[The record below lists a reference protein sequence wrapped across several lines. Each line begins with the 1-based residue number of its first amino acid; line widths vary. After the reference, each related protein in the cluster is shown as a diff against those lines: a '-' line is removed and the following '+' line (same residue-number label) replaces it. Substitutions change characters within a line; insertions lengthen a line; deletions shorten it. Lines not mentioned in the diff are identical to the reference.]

1 MQSNQQSLVFGIDPS
16 ELESVQLMLGGT
28 EKDLLAAYNRA
39 IARTS
44 VTMKSQ
50 SSKLMRD
57 GMDAK
62 GLKEVRKRMQVHKY
76 SFRLGQ
82 TDSDKLDELKLWFGL
97 NDMSIGR
104 LKGRLSRL
112 GSKRSPAGAA
122 FTSKTLGQ
130 QKYEDGFIS
139 RVRGKRSIFARKGAA
154 RFPIREKKVAV
165 GEALQFRLEDE
176 VFMDLPEVFMQ
187 HFTTDMKGR
196 VAGRSSIASRQQKW
210 NKYA

>member
-1 MQSNQQSLVFGIDPS
+1 MQSNQQSLLFDIDPS

-28 EKDLLAAYNRA
+28 EKEMLAAYNRA

-44 VTMKSQ
+44 VTMKSRG
-50 SSKLMRD
+50 SKLMRD

-62 GLKEVRKRMQVHKY
+62 GLKEVRKRMQAYK
-76 SFRLGQ
+76 SAFKLGQ
-82 TDSDKLDELKLWFGL
+82 TSEKLDELKLWFGL

-130 QKYEDGFIS
+130 QKYEDGFLG

-165 GEALQFRLEDE
+165 SDPLHARLEDDIFSE
-176 VFMDLPEVFMQ
+176 LPEVFMQ

>member
-1 MQSNQQSLVFGIDPS
+1 MQSNQQSLLFDIDPS

-28 EKDLLAAYNRA
+28 EKEMLAAYNRA

-50 SSKLMRD
+50 GSKLMRD

-62 GLKEVRKRMQVHKY
+62 GLKEVRKRMQAYK
-76 SFRLGQ
+76 SAFKLGQ
-82 TDSDKLDELKLWFGL
+82 TSEKLDELKLWFGL

-122 FTSKTLGQ
+122 FTSRTLGQ
-130 QKYEDGFIS
+130 QKYEDGFLG

-165 GEALQFRLEDE
+165 SDQLHTKLEDDIFSE
-176 VFMDLPEVFMQ
+176 LPEVFMQ

-196 VAGRSSIASRQQKW
+196 VAGRSSIASRQHKW

>member
-1 MQSNQQSLVFGIDPS
+1 MQSNQQSLLFDIDPS

-28 EKDLLAAYNRA
+28 EKELLAAYNRA

-44 VTMKSQ
+44 VTMKSRG
-50 SSKLMRD
+50 SKLMRD

-62 GLKEVRKRMQVHKY
+62 GLKEVRKRMQAYK
-76 SFRLGQ
+76 SAFKLGQ
-82 TDSDKLDELKLWFGL
+82 TSEKLDELKLWFGL

-130 QKYEDGFIS
+130 QKYEDGFLG

-165 GEALQFRLEDE
+165 SDQLHTKLEDDIFSE
-176 VFMDLPEVFMQ
+176 LPEVFMQ

>member
-1 MQSNQQSLVFGIDPS
+1 MQSNQQSLLFDIDPS

-28 EKDLLAAYNRA
+28 EKEMLAAYNRA

-44 VTMKSQ
+44 VTMKSRG
-50 SSKLMRD
+50 SKLMRD

-62 GLKEVRKRMQVHKY
+62 GLKEVRKRMQAYK
-76 SFRLGQ
+76 SAFKLGQ
-82 TDSDKLDELKLWFGL
+82 TSEKLDELKLWFGL

-130 QKYEDGFIS
+130 QKYEDGFLG

-165 GEALQFRLEDE
+165 SDQLHTKLEDDIFSE
-176 VFMDLPEVFMQ
+176 LPEVFMQ

>member
-1 MQSNQQSLVFGIDPS
+1 
-16 ELESVQLMLGGT
+16 
-28 EKDLLAAYNRA
+28 
-39 IARTS
+39 
-44 VTMKSQ
+44 
-50 SSKLMRD
+50 MRD

-62 GLKEVRKRMQVHKY
+62 GLKEVRKRMQAYK
-76 SFRLGQ
+76 SAFKLGQ
-82 TDSDKLDELKLWFGL
+82 TSEKLDELKLWFGL

-130 QKYEDGFIS
+130 QKYEDGFLG

-165 GEALQFRLEDE
+165 SDQLHTKLEDDIFSE
-176 VFMDLPEVFMQ
+176 LPEVFMQ

>member
-1 MQSNQQSLVFGIDPS
+1 MQSNPQSLLFDIDPS
-16 ELESVQLMLGGT
+16 DLESVQLILGGT
-28 EKDLLAAYNRA
+28 EKEMLAAYNRA

-44 VTMKSQ
+44 VTMKSRG
-50 SSKLMRD
+50 SKLMRD
-57 GMDAK
+57 GMDAN
-62 GLKEVRKRMQVHKY
+62 GLKEVRKRMQAYK
-76 SFRLGQ
+76 SAFKLGQ
-82 TDSDKLDELKLWFGL
+82 TSEKLDELKLWFGL

-130 QKYEDGFIS
+130 QKYEDGFLG

-154 RFPIREKKVAV
+154 RFPIREEKVAV
-165 GEALQFRLEDE
+165 SDQLHASLEDDIFSE
-176 VFMDLPEVFMQ
+176 LPEVFMQ

>member
-1 MQSNQQSLVFGIDPS
+1 MQSNQQSLLFDIDPS

-28 EKDLLAAYNRA
+28 EKELLAAYNRA

-44 VTMKSQ
+44 VTMKSRG
-50 SSKLMRD
+50 SKLMRD

-62 GLKEVRKRMQVHKY
+62 GLKEVRKRMQAYK
-76 SFRLGQ
+76 SAFKLGQ
-82 TDSDKLDELKLWFGL
+82 TSEKLDELKLWFGL

-130 QKYEDGFIS
+130 QKYEDGFLG

-165 GEALQFRLEDE
+165 SDPLHASLEDDIFSE
-176 VFMDLPEVFMQ
+176 LPEVFIQ

>member
-1 MQSNQQSLVFGIDPS
+1 MQSNQQSLLFDIDPS

-28 EKDLLAAYNRA
+28 EKELLAAYNRA

-44 VTMKSQ
+44 ITMKSQ
-50 SSKLMRD
+50 GSKLMRD

-62 GLKEVRKRMQVHKY
+62 GLKEVRKRMQAHKY
-76 SFRLGQ
+76 SFRVGQ
-82 TDSDKLDELKLWFGL
+82 TDSAKLDELKLWFGL

-130 QKYEDGFIS
+130 QKYEDGFLG

-165 GEALQFRLEDE
+165 SDPLHTKLEDDI
-176 VFMDLPEVFMQ
+176 FSGLPEVFMQ

>member
-1 MQSNQQSLVFGIDPS
+1 MQSNQQSLLFDIDPS
-16 ELESVQLMLGGT
+16 DLESVQLMLGGT
-28 EKDLLAAYNRA
+28 EKELLAAYNRA

-50 SSKLMRD
+50 GAKLMRD

-62 GLKEVRKRMQVHKY
+62 SLKEIRKRMQAYK
-76 SFRLGQ
+76 LGQ
-82 TDSDKLDELKLWFGL
+82 TNSTSLDELKLWFGL

-130 QKYEDGFIS
+130 QKYEDGFIG

-154 RFPIREKKVAV
+154 RFPIREQKVAISDPLHV
-165 GEALQFRLEDE
+165 KLEDE
-176 VFMDLPEVFMQ
+176 IFSELPDVFMQ

-196 VAGRSSIASRQQKW
+196 VAARGAIASRQQKW
-210 NKYA
+210 NKYI

>member
-1 MQSNQQSLVFGIDPS
+1 
-16 ELESVQLMLGGT
+16 
-28 EKDLLAAYNRA
+28 
-39 IARTS
+39 
-44 VTMKSQ
+44 
-50 SSKLMRD
+50 MRD

-62 GLKEVRKRMQVHKY
+62 GLKEVRKRMQAYK
-76 SFRLGQ
+76 SAFKLGQ
-82 TDSDKLDELKLWFGL
+82 TSAKLDELKLWFGL

-130 QKYEDGFIS
+130 QKYEDGFLG

-165 GEALQFRLEDE
+165 SDPLHTKLEDDI
-176 VFMDLPEVFMQ
+176 FSGLPEVFMQ